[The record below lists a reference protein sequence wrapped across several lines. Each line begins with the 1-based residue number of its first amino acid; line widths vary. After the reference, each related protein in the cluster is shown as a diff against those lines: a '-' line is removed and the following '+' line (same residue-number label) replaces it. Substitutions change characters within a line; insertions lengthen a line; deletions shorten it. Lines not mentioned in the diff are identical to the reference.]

1 MRHNIR
7 PGNRNR
13 PSVRSRF
20 TDVWRPLLGWLLCL
34 IPALAMAQDEPL
46 RVAFK
51 GELLSLNRA
60 QAISREPL
68 PADLQAPLG
77 SVWKLFV
84 YAWLVDTGAR
94 EPAYECRGQS
104 KEEVYCCTSGGK
116 IERDQALVKSCGLYF
131 EPARLGIKD
140 ADWRVYWQARQAPEW
155 LLDLPSLQPATRV
168 SVAALLKV
176 LAVMP
181 AQDQARRV
189 LLDVVLNAA
198 DGNVAGELGS
208 RLRVKTWSWLGDQ
221 DAASRQ
227 GGFAGWTA
235 DAEPIWAGGRGTS
248 QRVLRDYAPAL
259 ASVIPVEWPADAD
272 RCVEVGLFSRYPLR
286 RVLSGE
292 SVVAAGVLRGAYRVE
307 FMNGN
312 ALDIHSDGE
321 LFLLND
327 TLVARVDREEYVARV
342 LQREASAEPV
352 EAAKALAV
360 AIRTYLLQNATRHG
374 DCLSIDD
381 SSSRQR
387 VAPRPA
393 SAESRNIAAW
403 TSDLVLAGSTVT
415 YHSDQPGPDKL
426 SWQQAV
432 EQASA
437 GQRYDAILLHAYP
450 RASLSRWDNPVASC
464 EALPAAQD
472 WLKTQRRT
480 WRPRL
485 ESETGYNEV
494 SSFAVCRLAFGR
506 PYVDRERQRIYVR
519 GVLSLQDRLD
529 LTHEYLHLA
538 FEAHPNGQDET
549 YIEGL
554 ARHLLLE

>member
-1 MRHNIR
+1 MN
-7 PGNRNR
+7 
-13 PSVRSRF
+13 
-20 TDVWRPLLGWLLCL
+20 RPLLWLLMCVM
-34 IPALAMAQDEPL
+34 PALATAQDEPL
-46 RVAFK
+46 RLAYK
-51 GELLSLNRA
+51 GELLSLNQTQLTA
-60 QAISREPL
+60 REPL
-68 PADLQAPLG
+68 PLTLDTPLG
-77 SVWKLFV
+77 SLWKLFV

-104 KEEVYCCTSGGK
+104 KEEVYCCSAGGR

-131 EPARLGIKD
+131 EPARLGITA
-140 ADWRVYWQARQAPEW
+140 ADWRTYWQARQAPSW
-155 LLDLPSLQPATRV
+155 LLDLPTVQPATRV
-168 SVAALLKV
+168 SVTDLLKV
-176 LAVMP
+176 LSVLP
-181 AQDQARRV
+181 AQEQMRRV

-198 DGNVAGELGS
+198 DGNVVGELGG

-221 DAASRQ
+221 DPQSRQ

-235 DAEPIWAGGRGTS
+235 DGSPIWASGRGTS
-248 QRVLRDYAPAL
+248 QMVLRHYGQAL
-259 ASVIPVEWPADAD
+259 ATVLPSSWPAEAG
-272 RCVEVGLFSRYPLR
+272 RCVEVGLFSRYPVS
-286 RVLSGE
+286 RVLAGDRVVSSGPLQ
-292 SVVAAGVLRGAYRVE
+292 GDYRVE
-307 FMNGN
+307 FANGN
-312 ALDIHSDGE
+312 SLDIHSAGE
-321 LFLLND
+321 LFLLNGK
-327 TLVARVDREEYVARV
+327 LVARLDREEYVARV
-342 LQREASAEPV
+342 LEREAKPEPA

-360 AIRTYLLQNATRHG
+360 AIRTYLLQNATRNG

-381 SSSRQR
+381 SSNRQR

-403 TSDLVLAGSTVT
+403 TADLVLAGSTVT

-426 SWQQAV
+426 AWQQAV
-432 EQASA
+432 EQANA

-472 WLKTQRRT
+472 WLQKQRRG
-480 WRPRL
+480 WRPTL

-494 SSFAVCRLAFGR
+494 SSFAVCKLAFGR
-506 PYVDRERQRIYVR
+506 PFVDRERQRIYVR
-519 GVLSLQDRLD
+519 GVLTLQDRLD

>member
-1 MRHNIR
+1 MR
-7 PGNRNR
+7 
-13 PSVRSRF
+13 
-20 TDVWRPLLGWLLCL
+20 RPLLWLLMGVM
-34 IPALAMAQDEPL
+34 PALATAQDEPL
-46 RVAFK
+46 RVAYQ
-51 GELLSLNRA
+51 GELLSLS
-60 QAISREPL
+60 QTQLIKREPL
-68 PADLQAPLG
+68 PASLDAPLG
-77 SVWKLFV
+77 SLWKLFV

-104 KEEVYCCTSGGK
+104 REEVYCCSAGGK
-116 IERDQALVKSCGLYF
+116 IARDQALVKSCGLYF
-131 EPARLGIKD
+131 DPARLGIAAK
-140 ADWRVYWQARQAPEW
+140 DWRAYWQARQAPSW
-155 LLDLPSLQPATRV
+155 LLDLPAVQPATRV
-168 SVAALLKV
+168 SVAELLSVLALL
-176 LAVMP
+176 P
-181 AQDQARRV
+181 AQDQTRRV

-198 DGNVAGELGS
+198 DGNVVGELGG

-221 DAASRQ
+221 DAQSRQ
-227 GGFAGWTA
+227 GGFAGWSA
-235 DAEPIWAGGRGTS
+235 DGTPIWAGGRGTS
-248 QRVLRDYAPAL
+248 QMVLRHYAQAL
-259 ASVIPVEWPADAD
+259 ASVLPTAWPADAG
-272 RCVEVGLFSRYPLR
+272 RCVEVGLFSKYPVSKVLAGDRVATSGPLR
-286 RVLSGE
+286 GD
-292 SVVAAGVLRGAYRVE
+292 YHVE
-307 FMNGN
+307 FANGN

-327 TLVARVDREEYVARV
+327 KLVARLDREEYVARV
-342 LQREASAEPV
+342 LEREAKPEPA

-360 AIRTYLLQNATRHG
+360 AIRTYLLQNATRNG

-381 SSSRQR
+381 SSNRQR

-403 TSDLVLAGSTVT
+403 TADLVLAGSTVT

-426 SWQQAV
+426 AWQQAV
-432 EQASA
+432 EQANA

-472 WLKTQRRT
+472 WLQKQRRG

-494 SSFAVCRLAFGR
+494 STFAVCKLAFGR
-506 PYVDRERQRIYVR
+506 PFVDRERQRIYVR

>member
-1 MRHNIR
+1 MR
-7 PGNRNR
+7 
-13 PSVRSRF
+13 
-20 TDVWRPLLGWLLCL
+20 RPLLWLLMWMM
-34 IPALAMAQDEPL
+34 PALATAQDEPL
-46 RVAFK
+46 RVAYQ
-51 GELLSLNRA
+51 GELLSLS
-60 QAISREPL
+60 QTQLIKREPL
-68 PADLQAPLG
+68 PASLDAPLG
-77 SVWKLFV
+77 SLWKLFV

-104 KEEVYCCTSGGK
+104 KEEVYCCSAGGK

-131 EPARLGIKD
+131 EPARLGI
-140 ADWRVYWQARQAPEW
+140 AATDWRAYWQARQAPSW
-155 LLDLPSLQPATRV
+155 LLDLPAVQPATRV
-168 SVAALLKV
+168 SVAELLSVLALL
-176 LAVMP
+176 P
-181 AQDQARRV
+181 AQDQTRRV

-198 DGNVAGELGS
+198 DGNVVGELGG

-221 DAASRQ
+221 DALSRQ

-235 DAEPIWAGGRGTS
+235 DGAPIWVGGRGTS
-248 QRVLRDYAPAL
+248 QMVLRHYAQAL
-259 ASVIPVEWPADAD
+259 ASVLPTAWPADAG
-272 RCVEVGLFSRYPLR
+272 RCVEVGLFSKYPVSKVLVGDRVATSGPLR
-286 RVLSGE
+286 GD
-292 SVVAAGVLRGAYRVE
+292 YRVE
-307 FMNGN
+307 FANGN

-327 TLVARVDREEYVARV
+327 KLVARLDREEYVARV
-342 LQREASAEPV
+342 LEREAKPEPA

-360 AIRTYLLQNATRHG
+360 AIRTYLLQNATRNG
-374 DCLSIDD
+374 ECLSIDD
-381 SSSRQR
+381 SSNRQR

-403 TSDLVLAGSTVT
+403 TADLVLAGSTVT

-426 SWQQAV
+426 AWQQAV
-432 EQASA
+432 EQANA

-472 WLKTQRRT
+472 WLQKQRRG

-494 SSFAVCRLAFGR
+494 STFAVCKLAFGR
-506 PYVDRERQRIYVR
+506 PFVDRERQRIYVR

>member
-1 MRHNIR
+1 M
-7 PGNRNR
+7 
-13 PSVRSRF
+13 
-20 TDVWRPLLGWLLCL
+20 TRPLLWLLMCV
-34 IPALAMAQDEPL
+34 IPALATAQDEPL
-46 RVAFK
+46 RVAYK
-51 GELLSLNRA
+51 GELLSLS
-60 QAISREPL
+60 QTQLIKREPL
-68 PADLQAPLG
+68 PSSLDTPLG
-77 SVWKLFV
+77 SLWKLFV

-104 KEEVYCCTSGGK
+104 KEEVYCCAAGGK

-131 EPARLGIKD
+131 EPARLGISS
-140 ADWRVYWQARQAPEW
+140 ADWRAYWQARQAPSW
-155 LLDLPSLQPATRV
+155 LLDLPSVQPAQRV
-168 SVAALLKV
+168 SVVELLKV
-176 LAVMP
+176 LAVLP

-198 DGNVAGELGS
+198 DGNVVGELGG

-221 DAASRQ
+221 DPQSRQ

-235 DAEPIWAGGRGTS
+235 DGSPIWAGGRGTS
-248 QRVLRDYAPAL
+248 QMVLRHYGQGLATVLPA
-259 ASVIPVEWPADAD
+259 VWPAEAG
-272 RCVEVGLFSRYPLR
+272 RCVEVGLFSRYPVT
-286 RVLSGE
+286 RVLTGERVATSGPLQ
-292 SVVAAGVLRGAYRVE
+292 GDYRVE
-307 FMNGN
+307 FANGN

-327 TLVARVDREEYVARV
+327 KLVARLDREEYVARV
-342 LQREASAEPV
+342 LEREAKPEPA

-360 AIRTYLLQNATRHG
+360 AIRTYLLQNATRNG

-381 SSSRQR
+381 SSNRQR

-403 TSDLVLAGSTVT
+403 TADLVLAGSTVT

-426 SWQQAV
+426 AWQQAV
-432 EQASA
+432 EQANA

-464 EALPAAQD
+464 EALPTAQD
-472 WLKTQRRT
+472 WLQKQRRG
-480 WRPRL
+480 WRPKL

-494 SSFAVCRLAFGR
+494 STFAVCKLAFGR
-506 PYVDRERQRIYVR
+506 PFVDRERQRIYVR
-519 GVLSLQDRLD
+519 GVLTLQDRLD

>member
-1 MRHNIR
+1 M
-7 PGNRNR
+7 
-13 PSVRSRF
+13 
-20 TDVWRPLLGWLLCL
+20 TRPLLWLLMCVM
-34 IPALAMAQDEPL
+34 PALATAQDEPL
-46 RVAFK
+46 RLAYK
-51 GELLSLNRA
+51 GELLSLNNTQLIARK
-60 QAISREPL
+60 PL
-68 PADLQAPLG
+68 PPTLDTPLG
-77 SVWKLFV
+77 SLWKLFV
-84 YAWLVDTGAR
+84 YAWLVDNAAH
-94 EPAYECRGQS
+94 ESAYECRGQS
-104 KEEVYCCTSGGK
+104 KEEVYCCSAGGK

-131 EPARLGIKD
+131 EPARLGIAS
-140 ADWRVYWQARQAPEW
+140 ADWRTYWQARQAPAW
-155 LLDLPSLQPATRV
+155 LLDLPAVQPAARV
-168 SVAALLKV
+168 SVADLLKV
-176 LAVMP
+176 LSLLP
-181 AQDQARRV
+181 AQEQMRRV

-198 DGNVAGELGS
+198 DGNVVGELGG

-221 DAASRQ
+221 DPQSRQ

-235 DAEPIWAGGRGTS
+235 DGSPIWAGGRGTS
-248 QRVLRDYAPAL
+248 KMVLRHYGQAVATVLPA
-259 ASVIPVEWPADAD
+259 SWPAEAG
-272 RCVEVGLFSRYPLR
+272 RCVEVGLFSRYPLS

-292 SVVAAGVLRGAYRVE
+292 RVAGSGPLRGDYRVE
-307 FMNGN
+307 FANGN
-312 ALDIHSDGE
+312 VLDIHSAGE

-327 TLVARVDREEYVARV
+327 KLVARLDREEYVARV
-342 LQREASAEPV
+342 LEREARPEPA

-360 AIRTYLLQNATRHG
+360 AIRTYLLQNATRNG

-381 SSSRQR
+381 SSNRQR

-403 TSDLVLAGSTVT
+403 TADLVLAGSTVT

-426 SWQQAV
+426 AWQQAV
-432 EQASA
+432 EQANA

-472 WLKTQRRT
+472 WLQKQRRG
-480 WRPRL
+480 WRPTL

-494 SSFAVCRLAFGR
+494 SSFAVCKLAFGR
-506 PYVDRERQRIYVR
+506 PFVDRERQRIYVR
-519 GVLSLQDRLD
+519 GVLTLQDRLD

>member
-1 MRHNIR
+1 M
-7 PGNRNR
+7 
-13 PSVRSRF
+13 
-20 TDVWRPLLGWLLCL
+20 TRPLLWLLMCV
-34 IPALAMAQDEPL
+34 IPALATAQDEPL
-46 RVAFK
+46 RVAYK
-51 GELLSLNRA
+51 GELLSLSQTQMIA
-60 QAISREPL
+60 REPL
-68 PADLQAPLG
+68 PSSLDTPLG
-77 SVWKLFV
+77 SLWKLFV

-104 KEEVYCCTSGGK
+104 KEEVYCCSAGGK

-131 EPARLGIKD
+131 EPARLGIS
-140 ADWRVYWQARQAPEW
+140 ASEWRTYWQARKAPSW
-155 LLDLPSLQPATRV
+155 LLDLPSVQPATRV
-168 SVAALLKV
+168 PVADLLTVLSAL
-176 LAVMP
+176 P
-181 AQDQARRV
+181 AQDQMRRV

-198 DGNVAGELGS
+198 DGNVVGELGG

-221 DAASRQ
+221 DPQSRQ

-235 DAEPIWAGGRGTS
+235 DGSPVWAGGRGTS
-248 QRVLRDYAPAL
+248 QMVLRHYGAAL
-259 ASVIPVEWPADAD
+259 ATVLPAAWPSDTG
-272 RCVEVGLFSRYPLR
+272 RCVEVGLFSRYPVV
-286 RVLSGE
+286 RVLAGDRAVTSGPLQ
-292 SVVAAGVLRGAYRVE
+292 GDYRVE
-307 FMNGN
+307 FANGN

-327 TLVARVDREEYVARV
+327 KLVARLDREEYVARV
-342 LQREASAEPV
+342 LEREAKPEPA

-360 AIRTYLLQNATRHG
+360 AIRTYLLQNATRNG

-381 SSSRQR
+381 SSNRQR

-393 SAESRNIAAW
+393 SSESRNIAAW
-403 TSDLVLAGSTVT
+403 TADLVLAGSTVT

-426 SWQQAV
+426 AWQQAV
-432 EQASA
+432 EQANA

-472 WLKTQRRT
+472 WLQKQRRG
-480 WRPRL
+480 WRPKL

-494 SSFAVCRLAFGR
+494 STFAVCKLAFGR
-506 PYVDRERQRIYVR
+506 PFVDRERQRIYVR
-519 GVLSLQDRLD
+519 GVLTLQDRLD

>member
-1 MRHNIR
+1 MI
-7 PGNRNR
+7 
-13 PSVRSRF
+13 
-20 TDVWRPLLGWLLCL
+20 RPLLWLLMCVM
-34 IPALAMAQDEPL
+34 PALATAQDEPL
-46 RVAFK
+46 RVAYK
-51 GELLSLNRA
+51 GELLSLS
-60 QAISREPL
+60 QTQLIKRERL
-68 PADLQAPLG
+68 PASLDAPLG
-77 SVWKLFV
+77 SLWKLFV

-94 EPAYECRGQS
+94 EPPYECRGQL
-104 KEEVYCCTSGGK
+104 KEEVYCCAAGGR

-131 EPARLGIKD
+131 EPARLGI
-140 ADWRVYWQARQAPEW
+140 APTDWREYWQARQAPPW
-155 LLDLPSLQPATRV
+155 LLDLPSVQPAQRV
-168 SVAALLKV
+168 YVAELLKV
-176 LAVMP
+176 LAALP
-181 AQDQARRV
+181 AQDQMRRV

-198 DGNVAGELGS
+198 DGNVVGELGG

-221 DAASRQ
+221 DAQSRQ
-227 GGFAGWTA
+227 GGFAGWTTDGA
-235 DAEPIWAGGRGTS
+235 PVWAGGRGTS
-248 QRVLRDYAPAL
+248 QMVLRHYGQAL
-259 ASVIPVEWPADAD
+259 ASVLPTAWPVDAG
-272 RCVEVGLFSRYPLR
+272 RCVEVGLFSKYPVSKVLAGDRVATSGPLR
-286 RVLSGE
+286 GD
-292 SVVAAGVLRGAYRVE
+292 YRVE
-307 FMNGN
+307 FANGN

-327 TLVARVDREEYVARV
+327 KLVARLDREEYVARV
-342 LQREASAEPV
+342 LEREARPEPA

-360 AIRTYLLQNATRHG
+360 AIRTYLLQNATRNG

-381 SSSRQR
+381 SSNRQR

-403 TSDLVLAGSTVT
+403 TADLVLAGSTVT
-415 YHSDQPGPDKL
+415 YHSEQPGPDKL
-426 SWQQAV
+426 AWQQAV
-432 EQASA
+432 EQANA

-464 EALPAAQD
+464 EALPTAQD
-472 WLKTQRRT
+472 WLQKQRRG

-494 SSFAVCRLAFGR
+494 STFAVCKLAFGR
-506 PYVDRERQRIYVR
+506 PFVDRERQRIYVR
-519 GVLSLQDRLD
+519 GVLTLQDRLD

>member
-1 MRHNIR
+1 MR
-7 PGNRNR
+7 
-13 PSVRSRF
+13 
-20 TDVWRPLLGWLLCL
+20 RPLLWLLMWVM
-34 IPALAMAQDEPL
+34 PALATAQDEPL
-46 RVAFK
+46 RVAYK
-51 GELLSLNRA
+51 GELLSLS
-60 QAISREPL
+60 QTQLIKREPL
-68 PADLQAPLG
+68 PASLDAPLG
-77 SVWKLFV
+77 SLWKLFV
-84 YAWLVDTGAR
+84 YAWLVDTGAH

-104 KEEVYCCTSGGK
+104 KEEVYCCSAGGR

-131 EPARLGIKD
+131 EPARLGI
-140 ADWRVYWQARQAPEW
+140 AATDWRAYWQARQAPSW
-155 LLDLPSLQPATRV
+155 LLDLPAVQPATRV
-168 SVAALLKV
+168 SVAELLSVLALL
-176 LAVMP
+176 P
-181 AQDQARRV
+181 AQDQMRRV

-198 DGNVAGELGS
+198 DGNVIGELGG

-221 DAASRQ
+221 DAQSRQ
-227 GGFAGWTA
+227 GGFAGWTTDGA
-235 DAEPIWAGGRGTS
+235 PIWAGGRGTS
-248 QRVLRDYAPAL
+248 QMVLRHYGQAL
-259 ASVIPVEWPADAD
+259 ASVLPTAWPADAG
-272 RCVEVGLFSRYPLR
+272 RCVEVGLFSKYPVSKVLAGDRVATSGPLR
-286 RVLSGE
+286 GD
-292 SVVAAGVLRGAYRVE
+292 YRVE
-307 FMNGN
+307 FANGN

-327 TLVARVDREEYVARV
+327 KLVARLDREEYVARV
-342 LQREASAEPV
+342 LEREAKPQPA

-360 AIRTYLLQNATRHG
+360 AIRTYLLQNATRNG

-381 SSSRQR
+381 SSNRQR

-403 TSDLVLAGSTVT
+403 TADLVLAGSTVT

-426 SWQQAV
+426 AWQQAV
-432 EQASA
+432 EQANA

-472 WLKTQRRT
+472 WLQKQRRG

-494 SSFAVCRLAFGR
+494 STFAVCKLAFGR
-506 PYVDRERQRIYVR
+506 PFVDRERQRIYVR
-519 GVLSLQDRLD
+519 GVLTLQDRLD

-538 FEAHPNGQDET
+538 FEAHPHGQDET

>member
-1 MRHNIR
+1 MIR
-7 PGNRNR
+7 RL
-13 PSVRSRF
+13 
-20 TDVWRPLLGWLLCL
+20 VWLLLCL
-34 IPALAMAQDEPL
+34 IPALATAQEEPL
-46 RVAFK
+46 RLAFK
-51 GELLSLNRA
+51 GELLSLSRTQVIA
-60 QAISREPL
+60 REPL
-68 PADLQAPLG
+68 PADVQTPLG

-84 YAWLVDTGAR
+84 YGWLVDTNAH

-104 KEEVYCCTSGGK
+104 KDEVYCCTAGGK

-131 EPARLGIKD
+131 EPQRLGIAG
-140 ADWRVYWQARQAPEW
+140 ADWRAYWQARQAPEW
-155 LLDLPSLQPATRV
+155 LLDLASLQPSTRV
-168 SVAALLKV
+168 SVTELLRM

-198 DGNVAGELGS
+198 DGNVVGELGG

-221 DAASRQ
+221 DPSSRQ

-235 DAEPIWAGGRGTS
+235 DGTPVWAGGRGTS
-248 QRVLRDYAPAL
+248 QMVLRNYGGAL
-259 ASVIPVEWPADAD
+259 ASVLPVDWPSDTG
-272 RCVEVGLFSRYPLR
+272 RCVEVGLFSRYPIG
-286 RVLSGE
+286 RVLAGDRAVESGPLL
-292 SVVAAGVLRGAYRVE
+292 GDYRVE
-307 FMNGN
+307 FTNGN
-312 ALDIHSDGE
+312 QLDIHSDGE
-321 LFLLND
+321 LFLVKDKLI
-327 TLVARVDREEYVARV
+327 ARLDREEYVARV
-342 LQREASAEPV
+342 LQREARPEPA

-360 AIRTYLLQNATRHG
+360 AIRTYLLQNATRNG

-393 SAESRNIAAW
+393 TTESRNIAAW

-432 EQASA
+432 EQANA

-472 WLKTQRRT
+472 WLQHQRRG

-485 ESETGYNEV
+485 ESEVGYNEV
-494 SSFAVCRLAFGR
+494 STFAVCRLAFGR

>member
-1 MRHNIR
+1 MR
-7 PGNRNR
+7 
-13 PSVRSRF
+13 
-20 TDVWRPLLGWLLCL
+20 RPLLWLLMGVM
-34 IPALAMAQDEPL
+34 PALATAQDELL
-46 RVAFK
+46 RVAYQ
-51 GELLSLNRA
+51 GELLSLS
-60 QAISREPL
+60 QTQLIKREPL
-68 PADLQAPLG
+68 PASLDAPLG
-77 SVWKLFV
+77 SLWKLFV
-84 YAWLVDTGAR
+84 YAWLVDTGAQ

-104 KEEVYCCTSGGK
+104 KEEVYCCSAGGK

-131 EPARLGIKD
+131 EPARLGI
-140 ADWRVYWQARQAPEW
+140 AATDWRAYWQARQAPTW
-155 LLDLPSLQPATRV
+155 LLDLPAVQPATRV
-168 SVAALLKV
+168 SVAELLSVLALL
-176 LAVMP
+176 P
-181 AQDQARRV
+181 AQEQMRRV

-198 DGNVAGELGS
+198 DGNVAGELGG

-221 DAASRQ
+221 DAQSRQ
-227 GGFAGWTA
+227 GGFAGWSA
-235 DAEPIWAGGRGTS
+235 DGAPIWAGGRGTS
-248 QRVLRDYAPAL
+248 QMVLRHYGQAL
-259 ASVIPVEWPADAD
+259 ASVLPTAWPVDAG
-272 RCVEVGLFSRYPLR
+272 RCVEVGLFSKYPVSKVLVGDRVATSGPLR
-286 RVLSGE
+286 GD
-292 SVVAAGVLRGAYRVE
+292 YRVE
-307 FMNGN
+307 FANGN
-312 ALDIHSDGE
+312 ALLIHSDGE

-327 TLVARVDREEYVARV
+327 KLVARLDREEYVARV
-342 LQREASAEPV
+342 LEREAKPEPA

-360 AIRTYLLQNATRHG
+360 AIRTYLLQNATRNG

-381 SSSRQR
+381 SSNRQR

-403 TSDLVLAGSTVT
+403 TADLVLAGSTVT

-426 SWQQAV
+426 AWQQAV
-432 EQASA
+432 EQANA

-472 WLKTQRRT
+472 WLQKQRRG

-494 SSFAVCRLAFGR
+494 STFAVCKLAFGR
-506 PYVDRERQRIYVR
+506 PFVDRERQRIYVR
-519 GVLSLQDRLD
+519 GVLTLQDRLD

>member
-1 MRHNIR
+1 MR
-7 PGNRNR
+7 
-13 PSVRSRF
+13 
-20 TDVWRPLLGWLLCL
+20 RPLLWLLMGVM
-34 IPALAMAQDEPL
+34 PALATAQDEPL
-46 RVAFK
+46 RVAYQ
-51 GELLSLNRA
+51 GELLSLS
-60 QAISREPL
+60 QTQLIKREPL
-68 PADLQAPLG
+68 PASLDAPLG
-77 SVWKLFV
+77 SLWKLFV

-104 KEEVYCCTSGGK
+104 KEEVYCCSAGGK

-131 EPARLGIKD
+131 EPARLGI
-140 ADWRVYWQARQAPEW
+140 AATDWRAYWQARQAPSW
-155 LLDLPSLQPATRV
+155 LLDLPAVQPATRV
-168 SVAALLKV
+168 SVAELLSVLALL
-176 LAVMP
+176 P
-181 AQDQARRV
+181 AQDQTRRV

-198 DGNVAGELGS
+198 DGNVVGELGG

-221 DAASRQ
+221 DALSRQ
-227 GGFAGWTA
+227 GGFAGWSA
-235 DAEPIWAGGRGTS
+235 DGAPIWAGGRGTS
-248 QRVLRDYAPAL
+248 QMVLRHYGQAL
-259 ASVIPVEWPADAD
+259 ASVLPTAWPADAG
-272 RCVEVGLFSRYPLR
+272 RCVEVGLFSKYPVSKILVGDRVATSGPLR
-286 RVLSGE
+286 GD
-292 SVVAAGVLRGAYRVE
+292 YRVE
-307 FMNGN
+307 FANGN

-327 TLVARVDREEYVARV
+327 KLVARLDREEYVARV
-342 LQREASAEPV
+342 LEREAKPQPA

-360 AIRTYLLQNATRHG
+360 AIRTYLLQNATRNG
-374 DCLSIDD
+374 ECLSIDD
-381 SSSRQR
+381 SSNRQR

-393 SAESRNIAAW
+393 SAESRNMAAW
-403 TSDLVLAGSTVT
+403 TADLVLAGSTVT

-426 SWQQAV
+426 AWQQAV
-432 EQASA
+432 EQANA

-472 WLKTQRRT
+472 WLQKQRRS

-494 SSFAVCRLAFGR
+494 STFAVCKLAFGR
-506 PYVDRERQRIYVR
+506 PFVDRERQRIYVR

>member
-1 MRHNIR
+1 MYR
-7 PGNRNR
+7 PW
-13 PSVRSRF
+13 V
-20 TDVWRPLLGWLLCL
+20 WLLLSL
-34 IPALAMAQDEPL
+34 IPALASAQEEPL
-46 RVAFK
+46 RLAFK
-51 GELLSLNRA
+51 DQLLTLSRTQVL
-60 QAISREPL
+60 SREPL
-68 PADLQAPLG
+68 PDSLQAPLG

-104 KEEVYCCTSGGK
+104 KEDVYCCAAGGR

-131 EPARLGIKD
+131 EPARLGID
-140 ADWRVYWQARQAPEW
+140 VPGWRAYWQARQAPQW

-168 SVAALLKV
+168 SVVQLLRM
-176 LAVMP
+176 LAVLP
-181 AQDQARRV
+181 AQEQARRV
-189 LLDVVLNAA
+189 LLDVLLSAA
-198 DGNVAGELGS
+198 DGNVVGELGS
-208 RLRVKTWSWLGDQ
+208 RLRVKTWSWLGDR

-235 DAEPIWAGGRGTS
+235 DGTPIWAGGRGTS
-248 QRVLRDYAPAL
+248 QRVLRDYAQALSTVVPA
-259 ASVIPVEWPADAD
+259 SWPVDTGK
-272 RCVEVGLFSRYPLR
+272 CVEVDLFSRYPLQ
-286 RVLSGE
+286 RVMSGE
-292 SVVAAGVLRGAYRVE
+292 RVISSGLLQGDYRVE
-307 FMNGN
+307 FVNGN
-312 ALDIHSDGE
+312 QLDIHSDGD

-327 TLVARVDREEYVARV
+327 SPSPKLVARLDREEYVARV
-342 LQREASAEPV
+342 LQREASAEPA

-360 AIRTYLLQNATRHG
+360 AIRTYLLQNATRRG

-381 SSSRQR
+381 SSQRQR

-393 SAESRNIAAW
+393 TADARAIAAW

-415 YHSDQPGPDKL
+415 YHSNQPGRDRL

-432 EQASA
+432 EQANA
-437 GQRYDAILLHAYP
+437 GRRYDAILLHAYP

-464 EALPAAQD
+464 ETLPAAQD
-472 WLKTQRRT
+472 WLQKQRRG

-485 ESETGYNEV
+485 EGEAGYNEV
-494 SSFAVCRLAFGR
+494 STFAVCRLAFGR
-506 PYVDRERQRIYVR
+506 PFVDRERQRIYAR

>member
-1 MRHNIR
+1 MTRR
-7 PGNRNR
+7 L
-13 PSVRSRF
+13 
-20 TDVWRPLLGWLLCL
+20 VWLLLCL
-34 IPALAMAQDEPL
+34 LPALATAQDEPL
-46 RVAFK
+46 RLGFN
-51 GELLSLNRA
+51 GELLSLNRT
-60 QAISREPL
+60 QLLSREPL
-68 PADLQAPLG
+68 PADLQTPLG
-77 SVWKLFV
+77 SLWKLFV
-84 YAWLVDTGAR
+84 YAWLVDTGAD
-94 EPAYECRGQS
+94 EPAYACRGQS
-104 KEEVYCCTSGGK
+104 KEEVYCCTAGGK
-116 IERDQALVKSCGLYF
+116 IARDQALVKSCGLYF
-131 EPARLGIKD
+131 EPARLGINA
-140 ADWRVYWQARQAPEW
+140 ADWRTYWQSRQAPEW
-155 LLDLPSLQPATRV
+155 LLSLPSLQPATRV
-168 SVAALLKV
+168 SVAELLQV
-176 LAVMP
+176 LALMP

-189 LLDVVLNAA
+189 LLDVVLSAA
-198 DGNVAGELGS
+198 DGNVVGELGG

-221 DAASRQ
+221 DPASRQ
-227 GGFAGWTA
+227 GGFAGWLA
-235 DAEPIWAGGRGTS
+235 DGTPIWAGGRGTS
-248 QRVLRDYAPAL
+248 QMVLRHYGEAL
-259 ASVIPVEWPADAD
+259 AAVLPVALPADAG
-272 RCVEVGLFSRYPLR
+272 RCVEVGLFSRYPIG
-286 RVLSGE
+286 RVLAGE
-292 SVVAAGVLRGAYRVE
+292 QVVASGPLSGDYRVE
-307 FMNGN
+307 FANGN
-312 ALDIHSDGE
+312 QLDIHSAGE
-321 LFLLND
+321 LFLLD
-327 TLVARVDREEYVARV
+327 HKLVARLDREEYVARV
-342 LQREASAEPV
+342 LQREAKSEPV

-360 AIRTYLLQNATRHG
+360 AIRTYLLQNATRNG

-393 SAESRNIAAW
+393 TTQSRNIAAW

-432 EQASA
+432 EQANA

-472 WLKTQRRT
+472 WLQKQRRG
-480 WRPRL
+480 WRARL
-485 ESETGYNEV
+485 EGEVGYNEI

-538 FEAHPNGQDET
+538 FEAHPNGQDEN

>member
-1 MRHNIR
+1 MR
-7 PGNRNR
+7 
-13 PSVRSRF
+13 
-20 TDVWRPLLGWLLCL
+20 RPLLWLLMCVM
-34 IPALAMAQDEPL
+34 PALATAQDEPL
-46 RVAFK
+46 RVAYQ
-51 GELLSLNRA
+51 GELLSLS
-60 QAISREPL
+60 QTQLIKREPL
-68 PADLQAPLG
+68 PASLDAPLG
-77 SVWKLFV
+77 SLWKLFV

-104 KEEVYCCTSGGK
+104 KEEVYCCAAGGR
-116 IERDQALVKSCGLYF
+116 IERDHALVKSCGLYF
-131 EPARLGIKD
+131 EPARLGI
-140 ADWRVYWQARQAPEW
+140 AATDWRAYWQARQAPSW
-155 LLDLPSLQPATRV
+155 LLDLPAVQPATRV
-168 SVAALLKV
+168 SVAELLSVLALL
-176 LAVMP
+176 P

-198 DGNVAGELGS
+198 DGNVVGELGG

-221 DAASRQ
+221 DAQSRQ
-227 GGFAGWTA
+227 GGFAGWSA
-235 DAEPIWAGGRGTS
+235 DGAPIWAGGRGTS
-248 QRVLRDYAPAL
+248 QMVLRHYAQVL
-259 ASVIPVEWPADAD
+259 ASVLPTAWPADAG
-272 RCVEVGLFSRYPLR
+272 RCVEVGLFSKYPVSKVLAGDRVATSGPLR
-286 RVLSGE
+286 GD
-292 SVVAAGVLRGAYRVE
+292 YRVE
-307 FMNGN
+307 FANGN

-321 LFLLND
+321 LFLLD
-327 TLVARVDREEYVARV
+327 DKLVARLDREEYVARV
-342 LQREASAEPV
+342 LEREAKPQPA

-360 AIRTYLLQNATRHG
+360 AIRTYLLQNATRNG

-381 SSSRQR
+381 SSNRQR

-403 TSDLVLAGSTVT
+403 TADLVLAGSTVT

-426 SWQQAV
+426 AWQQAV
-432 EQASA
+432 EQANA

-472 WLKTQRRT
+472 WLQKQRRG

-494 SSFAVCRLAFGR
+494 STFAVCKLAFGR
-506 PYVDRERQRIYVR
+506 PFVDRERQRIYVR
-519 GVLSLQDRLD
+519 GVLTLQDRLD

-538 FEAHPNGQDET
+538 FEAHPHGQDET

>member
-1 MRHNIR
+1 M
-7 PGNRNR
+7 
-13 PSVRSRF
+13 S
-20 TDVWRPLLGWLLCL
+20 RPLLWLLMCVM
-34 IPALAMAQDEPL
+34 PALATAQDEPL
-46 RVAFK
+46 RVAYK
-51 GELLSLNRA
+51 GELLSLSQTQLIA
-60 QAISREPL
+60 REPL
-68 PADLQAPLG
+68 PSSLDAPLG
-77 SVWKLFV
+77 SLWKLFV

-104 KEEVYCCTSGGK
+104 KEEVYCCSAGGK

-131 EPARLGIKD
+131 EPARLGISS
-140 ADWRVYWQARQAPEW
+140 ADWRTYWQARQAPSW
-155 LLDLPSLQPATRV
+155 LLDLPTVQPATRV
-168 SVAALLKV
+168 PVAELLSVLSV
-176 LAVMP
+176 LP
-181 AQDQARRV
+181 AQAQMRRV

-198 DGNVAGELGS
+198 DGNVVGELGG

-221 DAASRQ
+221 DPQSRQ

-235 DAEPIWAGGRGTS
+235 DGSPVWAGGRGTS
-248 QRVLRDYAPAL
+248 QMVLRHYGQAL
-259 ASVIPVEWPADAD
+259 ATVLPATWPAEAG
-272 RCVEVGLFSRYPLR
+272 RCVEVGLFSRYPVT
-286 RVLSGE
+286 RVLAGGREVTSGPLQ
-292 SVVAAGVLRGAYRVE
+292 GDYRVE
-307 FMNGN
+307 FANGN

-327 TLVARVDREEYVARV
+327 KLVARLDREEYVARV
-342 LQREASAEPV
+342 LEREAKPEPA

-360 AIRTYLLQNATRHG
+360 AIRTYLLQNATRNG
-374 DCLSIDD
+374 DCLTIDD
-381 SSSRQR
+381 SSNRQR

-393 SAESRNIAAW
+393 SAGSRNIAAW
-403 TSDLVLAGSTVT
+403 TADLVLAGSTVT

-426 SWQQAV
+426 AWQQAV
-432 EQASA
+432 EQANA

-472 WLKTQRRT
+472 WLQKQRRG
-480 WRPRL
+480 WRPTL

-494 SSFAVCRLAFGR
+494 STFAVCKLAFGR
-506 PYVDRERQRIYVR
+506 PFVDRERQRIYVR
-519 GVLSLQDRLD
+519 GVLTLQDRLD

>member
-1 MRHNIR
+1 MR
-7 PGNRNR
+7 
-13 PSVRSRF
+13 
-20 TDVWRPLLGWLLCL
+20 RPLLWLLMGVM
-34 IPALAMAQDEPL
+34 PALATAQDEPL
-46 RVAFK
+46 RVAYQ
-51 GELLSLNRA
+51 GDLLSLS
-60 QAISREPL
+60 QTQLIKREPL
-68 PADLQAPLG
+68 PASLDAPLG
-77 SVWKLFV
+77 SLWKLFV

-104 KEEVYCCTSGGK
+104 KEEVYCCSAGGK

-131 EPARLGIKD
+131 EPARLGI
-140 ADWRVYWQARQAPEW
+140 AAATWREYWQARQAPSW
-155 LLDLPSLQPATRV
+155 LLDLPAVQPATRV
-168 SVAALLKV
+168 SVAELLGVLALL
-176 LAVMP
+176 P
-181 AQDQARRV
+181 AQDQTRRV

-198 DGNVAGELGS
+198 DGNVVGELGG

-221 DAASRQ
+221 DALSRQ

-235 DAEPIWAGGRGTS
+235 DGAPIWAGGPGTS
-248 QRVLRDYAPAL
+248 QMVLRHYGQAL
-259 ASVIPVEWPADAD
+259 ASVLPTAWPADAG
-272 RCVEVGLFSRYPLR
+272 RCVEVGLFSKYPVSKVLAGDRVATSGPLR
-286 RVLSGE
+286 GD
-292 SVVAAGVLRGAYRVE
+292 YHVE
-307 FMNGN
+307 FANGN

-327 TLVARVDREEYVARV
+327 KLVARLDREEYVARV
-342 LQREASAEPV
+342 LEREAKPEPA

-360 AIRTYLLQNATRHG
+360 AIRTYLLQNATRNG

-381 SSSRQR
+381 SSNRQR

-403 TSDLVLAGSTVT
+403 TADLVLAGSTVT

-426 SWQQAV
+426 AWQQAV
-432 EQASA
+432 EKANA

-472 WLKTQRRT
+472 WLQKQRRG

-494 SSFAVCRLAFGR
+494 STFAVCKLAFGR
-506 PYVDRERQRIYVR
+506 PFVDRERQRIYVR

>member
-1 MRHNIR
+1 M
-7 PGNRNR
+7 
-13 PSVRSRF
+13 S
-20 TDVWRPLLGWLLCL
+20 RPLLWLLICMF
-34 IPALAMAQDEPL
+34 PALATAQDEPL
-46 RVAFK
+46 RVAYK
-51 GELLSLNRA
+51 GELLSL
-60 QAISREPL
+60 SRTQLIAREAL
-68 PADLQAPLG
+68 PSSLDTPLG
-77 SVWKLFV
+77 SLWKLFV

-104 KEEVYCCTSGGK
+104 KDEVYCCAAGGR

-131 EPARLGIKD
+131 EPARLGIAT
-140 ADWRVYWQARQAPEW
+140 ADWRNYWQARQAPSW
-155 LLDLPSLQPATRV
+155 LLDLPSVQPAQRV
-168 SVAALLKV
+168 SVVELLKV
-176 LAVMP
+176 LASLP

-198 DGNVAGELGS
+198 DGNVVGELGG

-221 DAASRQ
+221 DPQSRQ

-235 DAEPIWAGGRGTS
+235 DGSPVWAGGRGTS
-248 QRVLRDYAPAL
+248 QMVLRHYGQALTTALPA
-259 ASVIPVEWPADAD
+259 VWPAEAG
-272 RCVEVGLFSRYPLR
+272 RCVEVDLFSRYPVT
-286 RVLSGE
+286 RVLTGERVVTSGPLQ
-292 SVVAAGVLRGAYRVE
+292 GDYRVE
-307 FMNGN
+307 FANGN

-327 TLVARVDREEYVARV
+327 KLVARLDREEYVARV
-342 LQREASAEPV
+342 LEREAKPEPA

-360 AIRTYLLQNATRHG
+360 AIRTYLLQNATRNG

-381 SSSRQR
+381 SSNRQR

-403 TSDLVLAGSTVT
+403 TADLVLAGSTVT

-426 SWQQAV
+426 AWQQAV
-432 EQASA
+432 EQANA

-472 WLKTQRRT
+472 WLQKQRRS
-480 WRPRL
+480 WRPKL
-485 ESETGYNEV
+485 ESEAGYNEV
-494 SSFAVCRLAFGR
+494 STFAVCKLAFGR
-506 PYVDRERQRIYVR
+506 PFVDRERQRIYVR
-519 GVLSLQDRLD
+519 GVLTLQDRLD

>member
-1 MRHNIR
+1 M
-7 PGNRNR
+7 
-13 PSVRSRF
+13 
-20 TDVWRPLLGWLLCL
+20 TRPLVWWLLCL
-34 IPALAMAQDEPL
+34 IPALATAQEPPL
-46 RVAFK
+46 RLAFK
-51 GELLSLNRA
+51 GELLSLSQTQVIA
-60 QAISREPL
+60 REPL
-68 PADLQAPLG
+68 PADLQTPLG

-84 YAWLVDTGAR
+84 YGWLVDTNAH

-104 KEEVYCCTSGGK
+104 KDEVYCCTAGGK

-131 EPARLGIKD
+131 EPQRLGIAG
-140 ADWRVYWQARQAPEW
+140 ADWRTYWQARQAPEW
-155 LLDLPSLQPATRV
+155 LLDLASLQPSTRV
-168 SVAALLKV
+168 SVTELLRM

-198 DGNVAGELGS
+198 DGNVVGELGG

-221 DAASRQ
+221 DPSSRQ

-235 DAEPIWAGGRGTS
+235 DGTPVWAGGRGTS
-248 QRVLRDYAPAL
+248 QMVLRHYGGAL
-259 ASVIPVEWPADAD
+259 ASVLPVDWPSDAG
-272 RCVEVGLFSRYPLR
+272 RCVEVGLFSRYPIG
-286 RVLSGE
+286 RVLAGDRVVESGPLQ
-292 SVVAAGVLRGAYRVE
+292 GDYRVE
-307 FMNGN
+307 FTNGN
-312 ALDIHSDGE
+312 QLDIHSDGE
-321 LFLLND
+321 LFLLKD
-327 TLVARVDREEYVARV
+327 QLIARLDREEYVARV
-342 LQREASAEPV
+342 LQREARPEPA
-352 EAAKALAV
+352 EAAKALAI

-393 SAESRNIAAW
+393 TAESRGIAAW

-432 EQASA
+432 EQANA

-464 EALPAAQD
+464 EALPSAQD
-472 WLKTQRRT
+472 WLQSQRRG

-485 ESETGYNEV
+485 ENEVGYNEV
-494 SSFAVCRLAFGR
+494 STFAVCRLAFGR

>member
-1 MRHNIR
+1 MTRR
-7 PGNRNR
+7 L
-13 PSVRSRF
+13 
-20 TDVWRPLLGWLLCL
+20 VWWLLCL
-34 IPALAMAQDEPL
+34 MPALATAQDEPL
-46 RVAFK
+46 RLGFK
-51 GELLSLNRA
+51 GEWLGLSPT
-60 QAISREPL
+60 QVISREPL
-68 PADLQAPLG
+68 PADVQTPLG

-84 YAWLVDTGAR
+84 YGWLVDTGAR

-104 KEEVYCCTSGGK
+104 KEEVYCCTAGGR

-131 EPARLGIKD
+131 EPVRLGI
-140 ADWRVYWQARQAPEW
+140 AGAQWREYWQARQAPNW
-155 LLDLPSLQPATRV
+155 LLDLPSLQPQTRV
-168 SVAALLKV
+168 SVAELLKA

-198 DGNVAGELGS
+198 DGNVVGELGG

-221 DAASRQ
+221 DPSSRQ

-235 DAEPIWAGGRGTS
+235 DGTPIWAGGRGTS
-248 QRVLRDYAPAL
+248 QMVLRNYGQAL
-259 ASVIPVEWPADAD
+259 ATVLPSSWPAEAGK
-272 RCVEVGLFSRYPLR
+272 CVEVGLFARYPLK
-286 RVLSGE
+286 RVLSGDR
-292 SVVAAGVLRGAYRVE
+292 VLAPGPLQGDYRVE
-307 FMNGN
+307 FANGN
-312 ALDIHSDGE
+312 QLDIHSDGE
-321 LFLLND
+321 LFLLKD
-327 TLVARVDREEYVARV
+327 KLVARLDREEYVARV
-342 LQREASAEPV
+342 LQREARPEPA
-352 EAAKALAV
+352 EAAKALSV
-360 AIRTYLLQNATRHG
+360 AIRTYLLQNATRNG

-393 SAESRNIAAW
+393 ATESRNIAAW
-403 TSDLVLAGSTVT
+403 TSDLVLAGSNVT

-426 SWQQAV
+426 SWLQAV
-432 EQASA
+432 EQANA

-464 EALPAAQD
+464 DALPAAQD
-472 WLKTQRRT
+472 WLQKQRRG

-485 ESETGYNEV
+485 ESEVGYNEV
-494 SSFAVCRLAFGR
+494 NTFAVCRLAFGR
-506 PYVDRERQRIYVR
+506 PFVDRERQRIYVR

>member
-1 MRHNIR
+1 MI
-7 PGNRNR
+7 
-13 PSVRSRF
+13 
-20 TDVWRPLLGWLLCL
+20 RPLLWLLMCL
-34 IPALAMAQDEPL
+34 MPALATAQDEPL
-46 RVAFK
+46 RVAYK
-51 GELLSLNRA
+51 GELLSLS
-60 QAISREPL
+60 QTQLIKRETL
-68 PADLQAPLG
+68 PASLDAPLG
-77 SVWKLFV
+77 SLWKLFV

-104 KEEVYCCTSGGK
+104 KEEVYCCAAGGR

-131 EPARLGIKD
+131 DPARLGI
-140 ADWRVYWQARQAPEW
+140 AAATWREYWQARQAPSW
-155 LLDLPSLQPATRV
+155 LRDLPAMQPATRV
-168 SVAALLKV
+168 SVAELLGV
-176 LAVMP
+176 LTWLP
-181 AQDQARRV
+181 AQDQMRRV

-198 DGNVAGELGS
+198 DGNVVGELGG

-221 DAASRQ
+221 DAQSRQ
-227 GGFAGWTA
+227 GGFAGWTTDGA
-235 DAEPIWAGGRGTS
+235 PIWAGGRGTS
-248 QRVLRDYAPAL
+248 QMVLRHYGQAL
-259 ASVIPVEWPADAD
+259 ANVLPTAWPVDAG
-272 RCVEVGLFSRYPLR
+272 RCVEVRLFSKYPVSK
-286 RVLSGE
+286 VLSG
-292 SVVAAGVLRGAYRVE
+292 VRVATSGPMRGDYRVE
-307 FMNGN
+307 FANGN

-327 TLVARVDREEYVARV
+327 KLVARLDREEYVARV
-342 LQREASAEPV
+342 LEREARPEPA

-360 AIRTYLLQNATRHG
+360 AIRTYLLQNATRNG

-381 SSSRQR
+381 SSNRQR

-393 SAESRNIAAW
+393 SAESRNIAVW
-403 TSDLVLAGSTVT
+403 TADLVLAGSTVT

-426 SWQQAV
+426 AWQQAV
-432 EQASA
+432 EQANA

-472 WLKTQRRT
+472 WLQKQRRG

-494 SSFAVCRLAFGR
+494 STFAVCKLAFGR
-506 PYVDRERQRIYVR
+506 PFVDRERQRIYVR
-519 GVLSLQDRLD
+519 GLLSLQDRLD

>member
-1 MRHNIR
+1 M
-7 PGNRNR
+7 
-13 PSVRSRF
+13 
-20 TDVWRPLLGWLLCL
+20 TRPLVWLLMCV
-34 IPALAMAQDEPL
+34 IPALATAQDEPL
-46 RVAFK
+46 RVAYE
-51 GELLSLNRA
+51 GELLSLNTTQLIA
-60 QAISREPL
+60 REPL
-68 PADLQAPLG
+68 SSSLDTPLG
-77 SVWKLFV
+77 SLWKLFV
-84 YAWLVDTGAR
+84 YAWLVDTGAH

-104 KEEVYCCTSGGK
+104 KEEVYCCTAGGK

-131 EPARLGIKD
+131 EPARLGITAD
-140 ADWRVYWQARQAPEW
+140 DWRTYWQARQAPSW
-155 LLDLPSLQPATRV
+155 LLDLPSVQPATRV
-168 SVAALLKV
+168 SVADLLKV
-176 LAVMP
+176 LSLLP
-181 AQDQARRV
+181 AQNQMRRV

-198 DGNVAGELGS
+198 DGNVVGELGG

-221 DAASRQ
+221 DPQSRQ

-235 DAEPIWAGGRGTS
+235 DGSPIWAGGRGTS
-248 QRVLRDYAPAL
+248 QRVLRRYGSAL
-259 ASVIPVEWPADAD
+259 ATVLPASWPADAG
-272 RCVEVGLFSRYPLR
+272 RCVEVGLFSRYPVS

-292 SVVAAGVLRGAYRVE
+292 RVVGSGPLQGDYRVE
-307 FMNGN
+307 FANGN

-327 TLVARVDREEYVARV
+327 KLVARLDREEYVARV
-342 LQREASAEPV
+342 LEREARPEPA

-360 AIRTYLLQNATRHG
+360 AIRTYLLQNATRNG

-381 SSSRQR
+381 SSTRQR

-403 TSDLVLAGSTVT
+403 TADLVLAGSTVT

-426 SWQQAV
+426 AWQQAV
-432 EQASA
+432 EQANA

-472 WLKTQRRT
+472 WLQKQRRG

-494 SSFAVCRLAFGR
+494 STFAVCKLAFGR
-506 PYVDRERQRIYVR
+506 PFVDRERQRIYVR

>member
-1 MRHNIR
+1 M
-7 PGNRNR
+7 
-13 PSVRSRF
+13 
-20 TDVWRPLLGWLLCL
+20 TRPLVWLLLCL
-34 IPALAMAQDEPL
+34 LPALATAQDEPL
-46 RVAFK
+46 RLGFK
-51 GELLSLNRA
+51 GELLSLSRT
-60 QAISREPL
+60 QLISREPL
-68 PADLQAPLG
+68 PSDLSTPLG
-77 SVWKLFV
+77 SLWKLFV
-84 YAWLVDTGAR
+84 YGWLVDTGAR

-104 KEEVYCCTSGGK
+104 KEEVYCCTAGGK

-131 EPARLGIKD
+131 EPARLGI
-140 ADWRVYWQARQAPEW
+140 AEGDWRQYWQARQAPEW
-155 LLDLPSLQPATRV
+155 LLSLPSLQPATRV
-168 SVAALLKV
+168 PVVELLRM

-198 DGNVAGELGS
+198 DGNVVGELGG

-221 DAASRQ
+221 DASSRQ
-227 GGFAGWTA
+227 GGFAGWTV
-235 DAEPIWAGGRGTS
+235 DGSPIWAGGRGTS
-248 QRVLRDYAPAL
+248 QMVLRHYAQAL
-259 ASVIPVEWPADAD
+259 ASLLPVDWPADAG
-272 RCVEVGLFSRYPLR
+272 RCVEVGLFSRYPIS
-286 RVLSGE
+286 RVLAGDRVADSGPLQ
-292 SVVAAGVLRGAYRVE
+292 GDYRVE
-307 FMNGN
+307 FVNGN
-312 ALDIHSDGE
+312 QLDIHSGGE
-321 LFLLND
+321 LFLLKD
-327 TLVARVDREEYVARV
+327 KLVARLDREEYVARV
-342 LQREASAEPV
+342 LQREAKPEPV
-352 EAAKALAV
+352 EAAKALAI

-393 SAESRNIAAW
+393 TAESRAIAAW

-432 EQASA
+432 EQANA

-472 WLKTQRRT
+472 WLQTQRRN

-485 ESETGYNEV
+485 EGEVGYNEV
-494 SSFAVCRLAFGR
+494 RTFAVCRLAFGR

-519 GVLSLQDRLD
+519 GVQSLQDRLD

>member
-1 MRHNIR
+1 MTR
-7 PGNRNR
+7 
-13 PSVRSRF
+13 
-20 TDVWRPLLGWLLCL
+20 LLVWLLMCV
-34 IPALAMAQDEPL
+34 IPALATAQDEPL
-46 RVAFK
+46 RVAYK
-51 GELLSLNRA
+51 GELLSLNTTQLTA
-60 QAISREPL
+60 REPL
-68 PADLQAPLG
+68 PSSLETPLG
-77 SVWKLFV
+77 SLWKVFV

-104 KEEVYCCTSGGK
+104 KEEVYCCTAGGK

-131 EPARLGIKD
+131 EPARLGMTAGEWKT
-140 ADWRVYWQARQAPEW
+140 YWQARQAPSW
-155 LLDLPSLQPATRV
+155 LLDLPSVQPATRV
-168 SVAALLKV
+168 SVADLLKV
-176 LAVMP
+176 LSLLP
-181 AQDQARRV
+181 AQEQMRRV

-198 DGNVAGELGS
+198 DGNVVGELGG

-221 DAASRQ
+221 DPQSRQ

-235 DAEPIWAGGRGTS
+235 DGSPIWAGGRGTS
-248 QRVLRDYAPAL
+248 QMVLRHYGAAL
-259 ASVIPVEWPADAD
+259 ATVLPASWPAEAG
-272 RCVEVGLFSRYPLR
+272 RCVEVGLFSRYPVS
-286 RVLSGE
+286 RVLAGNQAVTSGPLQ
-292 SVVAAGVLRGAYRVE
+292 GDYRVE
-307 FMNGN
+307 FANGN

-327 TLVARVDREEYVARV
+327 KLVARLDREEYVARV
-342 LQREASAEPV
+342 LEREAKPEPP

-360 AIRTYLLQNATRHG
+360 AIRTYLLQNATRNG
-374 DCLSIDD
+374 ECLSIDD
-381 SSSRQR
+381 SSTRQR

-403 TSDLVLAGSTVT
+403 TADLVLAGSTVT

-426 SWQQAV
+426 AWQQAV
-432 EQASA
+432 EQANA

-472 WLKTQRRT
+472 WLQKQRRG

-494 SSFAVCRLAFGR
+494 STFAVCKLAFGR
-506 PYVDRERQRIYVR
+506 PFVDRERQRIYVR

>member
-1 MRHNIR
+1 M
-7 PGNRNR
+7 
-13 PSVRSRF
+13 S
-20 TDVWRPLLGWLLCL
+20 RPLLWLLMCV
-34 IPALAMAQDEPL
+34 IPALATAQDEPL

-51 GELLSLNRA
+51 GELLSLS
-60 QAISREPL
+60 QTQLIKREPL
-68 PADLQAPLG
+68 PSSLDTPLG
-77 SVWKLFV
+77 SLWKLFV

-104 KEEVYCCTSGGK
+104 KEEVYCCSAGGK

-131 EPARLGIKD
+131 EPARLGIT
-140 ADWRVYWQARQAPEW
+140 ATDWRTYWQARQAPSW
-155 LLDLPSLQPATRV
+155 LLDLPSVQPAQRV
-168 SVAALLKV
+168 SVVELLKV
-176 LAVMP
+176 LATLP

-198 DGNVAGELGS
+198 DGNVVGELGG

-221 DAASRQ
+221 DAQSRQ
-227 GGFAGWTA
+227 GGFAGWTV
-235 DAEPIWAGGRGTS
+235 DGSPVWAGGRGTS
-248 QRVLRDYAPAL
+248 QMVLRHYGQAL
-259 ASVIPVEWPADAD
+259 ATVLPAVWPAEAG
-272 RCVEVGLFSRYPLR
+272 RCVEVGLFSRYPVTQVLTGE
-286 RVLSGE
+286 RVVPSGP
-292 SVVAAGVLRGAYRVE
+292 LRGDYRVE
-307 FMNGN
+307 FANGN

-327 TLVARVDREEYVARV
+327 KLVARLDREEYVARV
-342 LQREASAEPV
+342 LEREAKPEPA

-360 AIRTYLLQNATRHG
+360 AIRTYLLQNAARNG
-374 DCLSIDD
+374 DCLSIED
-381 SSSRQR
+381 SSTRQR

-403 TSDLVLAGSTVT
+403 TADLVLAGSTVT

-426 SWQQAV
+426 AWQQAV
-432 EQASA
+432 EQANA

-472 WLKTQRRT
+472 WLQKQRRG
-480 WRPRL
+480 WRAKL

-494 SSFAVCRLAFGR
+494 STFAVCKLAFGR
-506 PYVDRERQRIYVR
+506 PFVDRERQRIYVR
-519 GVLSLQDRLD
+519 GVLTLQDRLD

>member
-1 MRHNIR
+1 MRR
-7 PGNRNR
+7 PW
-13 PSVRSRF
+13 V
-20 TDVWRPLLGWLLCL
+20 WLLLSL
-34 IPALAMAQDEPL
+34 IPALATAQEEPL
-46 RVAFK
+46 RLAFK
-51 GELLSLNRA
+51 DQLLTLSRTQL
-60 QAISREPL
+60 ISREPL
-68 PADLQAPLG
+68 SDSLQAPLG

-84 YAWLVDTGAR
+84 YGWLVDTGAH
-94 EPAYECRGQS
+94 EPAYSCRGQS
-104 KEEVYCCTSGGK
+104 KEEVYCCAAGGK

-131 EPARLGIKD
+131 EPARLALDPG
-140 ADWRVYWQARQAPEW
+140 AWREYWQARQAPEW
-155 LLDLPSLQPATRV
+155 LLDLPSLQAATRV
-168 SVAALLKV
+168 SVVELLRM
-176 LAVMP
+176 LARMP

-189 LLDVVLNAA
+189 LLDVLLSAA
-198 DGNVAGELGS
+198 DGNVVGELGS
-208 RLRVKTWSWLGDQ
+208 RLRVKTWSWLGDR

-235 DAEPIWAGGRGTS
+235 DGTPIWAGGRGTS
-248 QRVLRDYAPAL
+248 QRVLRDYAQAL
-259 ASVIPVEWPADAD
+259 ATVLPTSWPAEAGK
-272 RCVEVGLFSRYPLR
+272 CVEVDLFSRYPLQ
-286 RVLSGE
+286 RVVSGDTVM
-292 SVVAAGVLRGAYRVE
+292 SSRQLQGDYRVE
-307 FMNGN
+307 FANGN
-312 ALDIHSDGE
+312 QLDIQSDGE

-327 TLVARVDREEYVARV
+327 SPSPKLVARLDREEYVARV
-342 LQREASAEPV
+342 LQREASAEPA

-360 AIRTYLLQNATRHG
+360 AIRTYLLQNATRRG

-381 SSSRQR
+381 SSQRQR

-393 SAESRNIAAW
+393 TAQARSIAAW

-415 YHSDQPGPDKL
+415 YHSNQPGLDRL

-432 EQASA
+432 EQANA

-464 EALPAAQD
+464 EALLAAQD
-472 WLKTQRRT
+472 WLQKQRRG
-480 WRPRL
+480 WRHRL
-485 ESETGYNEV
+485 ESEAGYNEV
-494 SSFAVCRLAFGR
+494 STFAVCRLAFGR
-506 PYVDRERQRIYVR
+506 PFVDRERQRIYVR

>member
-1 MRHNIR
+1 MN
-7 PGNRNR
+7 
-13 PSVRSRF
+13 
-20 TDVWRPLLGWLLCL
+20 RPLLWLLMCVM
-34 IPALAMAQDEPL
+34 PALATAQDEPL
-46 RVAFK
+46 RLAYK
-51 GELLSLNRA
+51 GELLALNHTQLIA
-60 QAISREPL
+60 REPL
-68 PADLQAPLG
+68 PPTLDTPLG
-77 SVWKLFV
+77 SLWKLFV

-104 KEEVYCCTSGGK
+104 KEEVYCCSAGGR

-131 EPARLGIKD
+131 EPARLGIAA
-140 ADWRVYWQARQAPEW
+140 ADWRTYWQARQAPAW
-155 LLDLPSLQPATRV
+155 LLDLPAVQPATRV
-168 SVAALLKV
+168 SVADLLKV
-176 LAVMP
+176 LSVLP
-181 AQDQARRV
+181 AQEQMRRV

-198 DGNVAGELGS
+198 DGNVVGELGG

-221 DAASRQ
+221 DPQSRQ

-235 DAEPIWAGGRGTS
+235 DGSPIWAGGRGTS
-248 QRVLRDYAPAL
+248 QMVLRHYGQAL
-259 ASVIPVEWPADAD
+259 ATVLPATWPAEAG
-272 RCVEVGLFSRYPLR
+272 RCVEVGLFSRYPLM
-286 RVLSGE
+286 RVLAGERVVTSGPLQ
-292 SVVAAGVLRGAYRVE
+292 GDYRVE
-307 FMNGN
+307 FANGN
-312 ALDIHSDGE
+312 ALDIHSAGE

-327 TLVARVDREEYVARV
+327 KLVARLDREEYVARV
-342 LQREASAEPV
+342 LEREAKPEPA

-360 AIRTYLLQNATRHG
+360 AIRTYLLQNATRNG

-381 SSSRQR
+381 SSNRQR

-403 TSDLVLAGSTVT
+403 TADLVLAGSTVT

-426 SWQQAV
+426 AWQQAV
-432 EQASA
+432 EQANA

-472 WLKTQRRT
+472 WLQKQRRG
-480 WRPRL
+480 WRPTL

-494 SSFAVCRLAFGR
+494 STFAVCKLAFGR
-506 PYVDRERQRIYVR
+506 PFVDRERQRIYVR
-519 GVLSLQDRLD
+519 GVLTLQDRLD

>member
-1 MRHNIR
+1 M
-7 PGNRNR
+7 
-13 PSVRSRF
+13 
-20 TDVWRPLLGWLLCL
+20 TRPLVWLLLCL
-34 IPALAMAQDEPL
+34 VSALATAQDEPL
-46 RVAFK
+46 RLGFK
-51 GELLSLNRA
+51 GELLSLNRT
-60 QAISREPL
+60 QVISREPL
-68 PADLQAPLG
+68 PADFQAPLG

-84 YAWLVDTGAR
+84 YGWLVDTGAR

-104 KEEVYCCTSGGK
+104 KEEVYCCTAGGK

-131 EPARLGIKD
+131 EPTRLGITA
-140 ADWRVYWQARQAPEW
+140 ADWRTYWQARQAPEW
-155 LLDLPSLQPATRV
+155 LLDLPSLKPSTRV
-168 SVAALLKV
+168 SVAELLTV

-198 DGNVAGELGS
+198 DGNVVGEVGG

-221 DAASRQ
+221 DSSSRQ

-235 DAEPIWAGGRGTS
+235 DGTPIWAGGRGTS
-248 QRVLRDYAPAL
+248 QMVLRHYGAAL
-259 ASVIPVEWPADAD
+259 ASVLPTDWPADTG
-272 RCVEVGLFSRYPLR
+272 RCVEVSLFSRYPIE
-286 RVLSGE
+286 RVLAGDRVVSSGPLQ
-292 SVVAAGVLRGAYRVE
+292 GDYRVE
-307 FMNGN
+307 FTNGN
-312 ALDIHSDGE
+312 QLDIHSDGE

-327 TLVARVDREEYVARV
+327 KLVARLDREEYVARV
-342 LQREASAEPV
+342 LQREARPEPA
-352 EAAKALAV
+352 EAAKALAI
-360 AIRTYLLQNATRHG
+360 AIRTYLLQNATRNG

-393 SAESRNIAAW
+393 TTESRTIAAW

-432 EQASA
+432 EQANA
-437 GQRYDAILLHAYP
+437 GQRFDAILLHAYP

-464 EALPAAQD
+464 EALPSAQD
-472 WLKTQRRT
+472 WLQTQRRG
-480 WRPRL
+480 WRAQL
-485 ESETGYNEV
+485 ESEVGYNDV
-494 SSFAVCRLAFGR
+494 STFAVCRLAFGR

>member
-1 MRHNIR
+1 M
-7 PGNRNR
+7 
-13 PSVRSRF
+13 
-20 TDVWRPLLGWLLCL
+20 TRPLVWLLMCV
-34 IPALAMAQDEPL
+34 IPALATAQDELL
-46 RVAFK
+46 RVAYK
-51 GELLSLNRA
+51 GELLSLNTTQLTA
-60 QAISREPL
+60 REPL
-68 PADLQAPLG
+68 PSSLDTPLG
-77 SVWKLFV
+77 SLWKVFV

-104 KEEVYCCTSGGK
+104 KEEVYCCTAGGK

-131 EPARLGIKD
+131 EPARLGIT
-140 ADWRVYWQARQAPEW
+140 AGDWKTYWQARQAPSW
-155 LLDLPSLQPATRV
+155 LLKLSSVQPATRV
-168 SVAALLKV
+168 PVAELLGVLALL
-176 LAVMP
+176 P
-181 AQDQARRV
+181 AQDQMRRV

-198 DGNVAGELGS
+198 DGNVVGELGG

-221 DAASRQ
+221 DPQSRQ

-235 DAEPIWAGGRGTS
+235 DGSPIWAGGRGTS
-248 QRVLRDYAPAL
+248 QMVLRHYGAAL
-259 ASVIPVEWPADAD
+259 ATVLPASWPADAG
-272 RCVEVGLFSRYPLR
+272 RCVEVGLFSRYPVT
-286 RVLSGE
+286 RVL
-292 SVVAAGVLRGAYRVE
+292 AGDRAVTAGPLQGDYRVE
-307 FMNGN
+307 FANGN

-327 TLVARVDREEYVARV
+327 KLVARLDREEYVARV
-342 LQREASAEPV
+342 LEREARPEPP

-360 AIRTYLLQNATRHG
+360 AIRTYLLQNATRNG
-374 DCLSIDD
+374 ECLSIDD
-381 SSSRQR
+381 SSTRQR

-403 TSDLVLAGSTVT
+403 TADLVLAGSTVT

-426 SWQQAV
+426 AWQQAV
-432 EQASA
+432 EQANA

-472 WLKTQRRT
+472 WLQKQRRG

-494 SSFAVCRLAFGR
+494 STFAVCKLAFGR
-506 PYVDRERQRIYVR
+506 PFVDRERQRIYVR

>member
-1 MRHNIR
+1 M
-7 PGNRNR
+7 
-13 PSVRSRF
+13 
-20 TDVWRPLLGWLLCL
+20 TRPLLWLLMCVM
-34 IPALAMAQDEPL
+34 PALATAQDEPL
-46 RVAFK
+46 RVAYK
-51 GELLSLNRA
+51 GELLSLS
-60 QAISREPL
+60 QTQLIKREPL
-68 PADLQAPLG
+68 PSSLDTPLG
-77 SVWKLFV
+77 SLWKLFV

-104 KEEVYCCTSGGK
+104 KEEVYCCAAGGK

-131 EPARLGIKD
+131 EPARLGISA
-140 ADWRVYWQARQAPEW
+140 ADWQTYWQARQAPSW
-155 LLDLPSLQPATRV
+155 LLDLPSVQPAQRV
-168 SVAALLKV
+168 SVVELLKA
-176 LAVMP
+176 LASLP

-198 DGNVAGELGS
+198 DGNVVGELGG

-221 DAASRQ
+221 DPQSRQ

-235 DAEPIWAGGRGTS
+235 DGSPVWAGGRGTS
-248 QRVLRDYAPAL
+248 QMVLRHYGQAL
-259 ASVIPVEWPADAD
+259 ATMLPATWPAETG
-272 RCVEVGLFSRYPLR
+272 RCVEVGLFSRYPFT
-286 RVLSGE
+286 RVLTGERVVTSGPLQ
-292 SVVAAGVLRGAYRVE
+292 GDYRVE
-307 FMNGN
+307 FANGN

-327 TLVARVDREEYVARV
+327 KLVARLDREEYVARV
-342 LQREASAEPV
+342 LEREAKPEPA

-360 AIRTYLLQNATRHG
+360 AIRTYLLQNATRNG

-381 SSSRQR
+381 SSNRQR

-393 SAESRNIAAW
+393 SAEARNIAAW
-403 TSDLVLAGSTVT
+403 TADLVLAGSTVT

-426 SWQQAV
+426 AWQQAV
-432 EQASA
+432 EQANA

-472 WLKTQRRT
+472 WLQKQRRG
-480 WRPRL
+480 WRPKL

-494 SSFAVCRLAFGR
+494 STFAVCKLAFGR
-506 PYVDRERQRIYVR
+506 PFVDRERQRIYVR
-519 GVLSLQDRLD
+519 GVLTLQDRLD